1 MSLINCPE
9 CNQKISDKAS
19 VCIHCGYPLSHE
31 EYPPNSNTTIDPTPK
46 NNSNFDTAQLIED
59 DKIEGKVL
67 KADAFDDI
75 DTFIPKRKNKNPK
88 SKKRKIILIAIILL
102 IGIPLFIYNTFIVRT
117 VSSGNGWKH
126 QVGHFG
132 MCQFDSEEHC
142 GEATH
147 RYFFK
152 GSPPEL
158 VQLFCDKHWESDGEP
173 VYNGLTREVYLPS
186 STDILNA
193 KICAEQAVKD
203 TLKAPS
209 TAEFCSHSD
218 MEAEHL
224 GNNQW
229 IVSGYVDAQN
239 SFGAFIR
246 KDWSVTLTLTSSG
259 FTDYS
264 VEFYD

>member
-1 MSLINCPE
+1 MSLITCPE
-9 CNQKISDKAS
+9 CKKQISDKADA
-19 VCIHCGYPLSHE
+19 CIHCGYPLSHQTYHSE
-31 EYPPNSNTTIDPTPK
+31 IDSNTDSTEK
-46 NNSNFDTAQLIED
+46 NSVNLDTNETVES
-59 DKIEGKVL
+59 DKIANKVL
-67 KADAFDDI
+67 NSDTFEKI
-75 DTFIPKRKNKNPK
+75 DTSAPITKKKNKK
-88 SKKRKIILIAIILL
+88 SKKPLIIFVAIILL
-102 IGIPLFIYNTFIVRT
+102 IVTPFFVYNTFIVRT

-126 QVGHFG
+126 QIGHFG
-132 MCQFDSEEHC
+132 MCRFDSEEHC

-147 RYFFK
+147 RYSFK
-152 GSPPEL
+152 WSPGL
-158 VQLFCDKHWESDGEP
+158 TQVFCDKHWESIGKPIYDNLAGKQ
-173 VYNGLTREVYLPS
+173 PS
-186 STDILNA
+186 SDDILNA
-193 KICAEQAVKD
+193 KMCAEKAVED

-209 TAEFCSHSD
+209 TAEFCSYSE
-218 MEAEHL
+218 MEAKHL